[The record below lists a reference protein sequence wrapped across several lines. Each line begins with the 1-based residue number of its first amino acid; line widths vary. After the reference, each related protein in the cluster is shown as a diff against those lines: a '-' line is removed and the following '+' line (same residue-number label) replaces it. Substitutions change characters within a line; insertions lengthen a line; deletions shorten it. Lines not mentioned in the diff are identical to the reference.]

1 MADLKN
7 VQPLNDFDWDAFEKG
22 TFNEDKIEVISE
34 YKQGVAIVKKNNL
47 FGAIMVGGKE
57 IIKPIYEK
65 LSDFDCGYAKAS
77 YTIHINGVEK
87 QEERSINMSGQ
98 ICVMHNENEVYLPE
112 EYDWG
117 MDFDGNLCVVIKN
130 GLYGVIDSNF
140 NTILDCSYTHFDS
153 YINGYATFEGTE
165 KTVMIDT
172 EGRICY
178 CLENIYTDGYKI
190 ISSLTDGKFYGLLN
204 EKNNLVLPVKYDNL
218 NRLKCGLLVSKTDNQ
233 QYSFINPL
241 DGLIKKTIECDDV
254 YDISSVFFAIKANIG
269 ATKNSTLFYD
279 KEFCEPVGGISLA
292 HT

>member
-98 ICVMHNENEVYLPE
+98 ICVMHNENEVYLLKNMIGV
-112 EYDWG
+112 WIS
-117 MDFDGNLCVVIKN
+117 MVIFALLLKMA
-130 GLYGVIDSNF
+130 Y
-140 NTILDCSYTHFDS
+140 
-153 YINGYATFEGTE
+153 
-165 KTVMIDT
+165 M
-172 EGRICY
+172 
-178 CLENIYTDGYKI
+178 
-190 ISSLTDGKFYGLLN
+190 GLLIPI
-204 EKNNLVLPVKYDNL
+204 L
-218 NRLKCGLLVSKTDNQ
+218 
-233 QYSFINPL
+233 
-241 DGLIKKTIECDDV
+241 
-254 YDISSVFFAIKANIG
+254 
-269 ATKNSTLFYD
+269 TLY
-279 KEFCEPVGGISLA
+279 
-292 HT
+292 

>member
-112 EYDWG
+112 EYD
-117 MDFDGNLCVVIKN
+117 
-130 GLYGVIDSNF
+130 
-140 NTILDCSYTHFDS
+140 
-153 YINGYATFEGTE
+153 
-165 KTVMIDT
+165 
-172 EGRICY
+172 
-178 CLENIYTDGYKI
+178 
-190 ISSLTDGKFYGLLN
+190 
-204 EKNNLVLPVKYDNL
+204 
-218 NRLKCGLLVSKTDNQ
+218 
-233 QYSFINPL
+233 
-241 DGLIKKTIECDDV
+241 
-254 YDISSVFFAIKANIG
+254 
-269 ATKNSTLFYD
+269 
-279 KEFCEPVGGISLA
+279 
-292 HT
+292 